1 MKVTINGDLASIAA
15 CTIGELVAQRGLDPK
30 GLVVEHNQRIVK
42 QEKWPDIRLQDGD
55 HLELLSFVG
64 GG

>member
-1 MKVTINGDLASIAA
+1 MEVTINGTTESIDP
-15 CTIGELVAQRGLDPK
+15 CTIAQLVRQKGLRTD
-30 GLVVEHNQRIVK
+30 GLVVEHNFTIVK
-42 QEKWPDIRLQDGD
+42 QPRWAETRLADGD